1 VCVCDCVRGRGRVE
15 EEVSLTRLV
24 PLGHSRSL
32 TMRAIVL
39 AALQTSSVF
48 LAVAVV
54 LFALMVI
61 NIVNDAAGNG
71 EPPA

>member
-1 VCVCDCVRGRGRVE
+1 VGGRVL
-15 EEVSLTRLV
+15 EEVPLTRMV
-24 PLGHSRSL
+24 PLGHSCSL
-32 TMRAIVL
+32 TMRAIEL

-48 LAVAVV
+48 LAVVVV